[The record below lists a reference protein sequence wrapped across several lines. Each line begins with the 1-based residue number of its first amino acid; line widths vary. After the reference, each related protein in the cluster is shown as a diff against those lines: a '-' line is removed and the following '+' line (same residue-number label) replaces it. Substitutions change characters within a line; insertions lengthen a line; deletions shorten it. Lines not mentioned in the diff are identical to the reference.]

1 MQLWFIS
8 VPLIFWKPRR
18 LLNCGRTTF
27 FLWWE
32 KYAEAVWCS
41 WVGHGLLGSSLTP
54 NGGAWPWG
62 TQTVDAFVTAPCHNR
77 ACAPEHPSSPEEH
90 THICPCLWTCQVRA
104 VPWQNVHLLGILKS
118 VRVIV
123 NCFKNRFSQ
132 RTGKIV
138 CILEDI
144 QPGFI
149 FCLCVYTHRIGVRLI
164 ELLVGAM
171 WALLHVMK
179 NFEDN
184 GFSPWRNIPAFDC
197 VIIYRNFS
205 CFLASWSIFAVEERS
220 GLVEGKEVRLVLVFK
235 VIPRESGLE
244 KLLMMD
250 QIVYIF
256 VERARQESQPWVGS
270 VTLFEGT
277 EVWFNA

>member
-1 MQLWFIS
+1 M
-8 VPLIFWKPRR
+8 
-18 LLNCGRTTF
+18 
-27 FLWWE
+27 
-32 KYAEAVWCS
+32 
-41 WVGHGLLGSSLTP
+41 
-54 NGGAWPWG
+54 
-62 TQTVDAFVTAPCHNR
+62 
-77 ACAPEHPSSPEEH
+77 
-90 THICPCLWTCQVRA
+90 
-104 VPWQNVHLLGILKS
+104 
-118 VRVIV
+118 RVIV

-149 FCLCVYTHRIGVRLI
+149 FCLCVYTHRIGVRLT

-220 GLVEGKEVRLVLVFK
+220 GLIEGKEVSARACFQSDSQRVWIGKSLNDGPNCIYFCWK
-235 VIPRESGLE
+235 GSPRIPTLSRVC
-244 KLLMMD
+244 D
-250 QIVYIF
+250 PVW
-256 VERARQESQPWVGS
+256 RHGS
-270 VTLFEGT
+270 VI
-277 EVWFNA
+277 